1 METKS
6 PNIDALRQL
15 YNQSPV
21 AKAFFDHAARRER
34 DQSETKVKRILVRL
48 KRDGN
53 EFQRREIIDLF
64 RKLQEQGCGQF
75 VEGRRGWPSRFV
87 WSSEMTSIARAAAG
101 DLHVIENIST
111 EEDALDQLHD
121 DIDEPENE
129 RPPVVA
135 SAAGEPTT
143 NWYEDDEANDD
154 ESEIKEYDITA
165 SPNDFNILTL
175 HSFIESG
182 AVKIPGFQ
190 RNFVWDLKRA
200 SKLIE
205 SVIIGLPVPQ
215 IFLYE
220 ESRNKFLVIDGQQ
233 RLMSLYYFIKGRFPR
248 KEKRVQ
254 LREIFDEQSKIP
266 DSILEDD
273 TFFGK
278 FNLQLP
284 HQPPGQP
291 NKLNG
296 LNYAT
301 LEDYKTTFDLRT
313 IRNVIIKQNV
323 PEGDNS
329 SIFEIFN
336 RLNSGGMNLTPQEI
350 RISLYHSPFYEMLQR
365 LNLNLGW
372 RHILGLPQPDLHM
385 KDLEIVLR
393 GFAMFMEGHNYR
405 PSMASFL
412 NRFSSQCRVTS
423 GERLTELKGIFEKFV
438 DSCSSLPPRAFYGK
452 SSGKFN
458 ILLFESVFAAQARSL
473 HDGTGKQIE
482 PSRLDSLKEDNDFI
496 AATQKST
503 TDKANVLMRLERA
516 QELVIG

>member
-1 METKS
+1 
-6 PNIDALRQL
+6 
-15 YNQSPV
+15 
-21 AKAFFDHAARRER
+21 
-34 DQSETKVKRILVRL
+34 
-48 KRDGN
+48 
-53 EFQRREIIDLF
+53 
-64 RKLQEQGCGQF
+64 
-75 VEGRRGWPSRFV
+75 
-87 WSSEMTSIARAAAG
+87 
-101 DLHVIENIST
+101 VIEPISD
-111 EEDALDQLHD
+111 EEDAAGVQLQGD
-121 DIDEPENE
+121 EDEPEAE
-129 RPPVVA
+129 RSSVTA
-135 SAAGEPTT
+135 SNGRESRT
-143 NWYEDDEANDD
+143 NLYEGDDANDGV
-154 ESEIKEYDITA
+154 SEIKEYDITA

-190 RNFVWDLKRA
+190 RNFVWDIKRA

-220 ESRNKFLVIDGQQ
+220 EGRNKFLVIDGQQ

-254 LREIFDEQSKIP
+254 LREIFDEQSRIP
-266 DSILEDD
+266 EAALEDD
-273 TFFGK
+273 TFFAK

-291 NKLNG
+291 NKLNK

-301 LEDYKTTFDLRT
+301 LDEYKTTFDLRT
-313 IRNVIIKQNV
+313 IRNVIIKQNA

-350 RISLYHSPFYEMLQR
+350 RISLYHSPFYEMLQK
-365 LNLNLGW
+365 LNLNASW
-372 RHILGLPQPDLHM
+372 RQLLGLPQPDLHM

-412 NRFSSQCRVTS
+412 NRFSSQCKNTS
-423 GERLTELKGIFEKFV
+423 SEKLTELRDIFEKFMN
-438 DSCSSLPPRAFYGK
+438 SCASLPSRAFYGK

-473 HDGTGKQIE
+473 QRGNGQQIE
-482 PSRLDSLKEDNDFI
+482 ASRLDRLKEDSGFI
-496 AATQKST
+496 EATQKST
-503 TDKANVLMRLERA
+503 TDKANVAKRLQRA
-516 QELVIG
+516 QEIVIG